1 MPLDSNL
8 FVLLVRPRAG
18 SPGWIDFLIDGTD
31 SQQAYMAHKDPT
43 TGLLALYDP
52 YTSSL
57 FGTLFQS
64 PPSLPHATP
73 NPKMRTI
80 RLDSPP
86 AEVVLRNTGGLS
98 WEWSFEWDEA
108 RYVWTRDIV
117 GLIGGERGYT
127 VSVARR
133 PDPNYPVVTYHPK
146 RKGGSIEVLD
156 YNLAR
161 VEPPIQDKKG
171 LEIATL
177 LALLSFTDPLF
188 VLPPSSAPSTSPSAP
203 LRATATG
210 ASLPSLSPHAAVAPA
225 PPDAPPQPPAPP
237 VKLASSGGGKLA
249 INEVA
254 VVDSSGDAFEGYC
267 ARCLSLL
274 QDPSLLYLL
283 LFTSSPQLAQ
293 TVVKLAETVKRKR
306 YKVSGE
312 EVRLYV
318 DDSGEDDSRT
328 GDDQQGKARTYVPPT
343 SLKIYLSRLELSEL
357 LPNYRKPKPPLP
369 AAPSKPPIRPPI
381 VFNSPE
387 PPVKDAEGKGGGKL
401 RKSSHSQAGAG
412 GSESAG
418 AEMADTQ
425 AKRGWFGF

>member
-18 SPGWIDFLIDGTD
+18 SPEWIDLVIDGTD
-31 SQQAYMAHKDPT
+31 SQHAYMAHKDPA

-52 YTSSL
+52 YTSAL

-80 RLDSPP
+80 KLDSPP

-108 RYVWTRDIV
+108 RYVWGRDIV

-127 VSVARR
+127 LSVARR
-133 PDPNYPVVTYHPK
+133 PDPNYPVFTYHPK

-156 YNLAR
+156 FNLAR

-171 LEIATL
+171 FEIATL
-177 LALLSFTDPLF
+177 LALLSFTDHLF
-188 VLPPSSAPSTSPSAP
+188 ALPPSSAPSPSPAAS
-203 LRATATG
+203 LRAAATG
-210 ASLPSLSPHAAVAPA
+210 ASLPSLSSPSAVALASPAA
-225 PPDAPPQPPAPP
+225 PPRPPVPP
-237 VKLASSGGGKLA
+237 VKRASSGGGKLA
-249 INEVA
+249 INEIA
-254 VVDSSGDAFEGYC
+254 VIDSSEDAFAGYC
-267 ARCLSLL
+267 ERCLSLL
-274 QDPSLLYLL
+274 KDPSLLYLL
-283 LFTSSPQLAQ
+283 LFASSPQLAQ

-312 EVRLYV
+312 EVPLYV
-318 DDSGEDDSRT
+318 DDSGEEDSRT
-328 GDDQQGKARTYVPPT
+328 GDNRPRKAKAYVPPT
-343 SLKIYLSRLELSEL
+343 SLRIYLSRLELSEL

-369 AAPSKPPIRPPI
+369 AAPCKPPIRPPI
-381 VFNSPE
+381 VFDSLE
-387 PPVKDAEGKGGGKL
+387 PPVKDAEGKGGGRL
-401 RKSSHSQAGAG
+401 RKSSPSQTGEG
-412 GSESAG
+412 GTECAD
-418 AEMADTQ
+418 AEMADTRPR
-425 AKRGWFGF
+425 RGWFGF